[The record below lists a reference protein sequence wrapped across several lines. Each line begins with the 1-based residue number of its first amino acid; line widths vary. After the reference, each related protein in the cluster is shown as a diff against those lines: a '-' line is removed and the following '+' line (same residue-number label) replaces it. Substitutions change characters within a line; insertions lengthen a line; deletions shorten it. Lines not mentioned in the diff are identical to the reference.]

1 MRNKKK
7 GNTMKKLTFITML
20 VAIAFLAACDI
31 IDDPQ
36 ITKIKTSIIQKN
48 KDNYQTV
55 NRAEITINSTEPVEI
70 EPLTQNFKGSVV
82 IRYYDKDNHLITKE
96 YTDTIQEAINQSK
109 FGQTLV
115 RNNGTGMRIEY
126 TVKYEGNFFYK
137 GYSKDKS
144 ITVPRKVN
152 IKKVDATEQSLK
164 IAIYDSKNDTFKWT
178 GNTNTQ
184 VDSITINED
193 RSHGGV
199 IGNVID
205 DLSSIA
211 IGSEHKHVRK
221 YKYEDNK
228 LTLISEYDK

>member
-1 MRNKKK
+1 
-7 GNTMKKLTFITML
+7 MKKLTFITML
-20 VAIAFLAACDI
+20 VAIAFLVACDI

-36 ITKIKTSIIQKN
+36 ITKIETSIIQKN

-55 NRAEITINSTEPVEI
+55 NRAEITVNSTEPVEI

-82 IRYYDKDNHLITKE
+82 IKYYDKDNHLITKE

-109 FGQTLV
+109 FGQTLI
-115 RNNGTGMRIEY
+115 RNNGVGMRIEY

-137 GYSKDKS
+137 GYSENKS
-144 ITVPRKVN
+144 ITIPRKVN
-152 IKKVDATEQSLK
+152 IEKVNATEQSLK
-164 IAIYDSKNDTFKWT
+164 NALYTNKNDTFKWT
-178 GNTNTQ
+178 GQPNSN

-199 IGNVID
+199 IGNIID

-211 IGSEHKHVRK
+211 TGSEHKHVRK

-228 LTLISEYDK
+228 LRLILEYDK